1 MRTNFTNVRT
11 VWRGKGIMS
20 IQNERGHTGFSLRQV
35 GIVIATLIA
44 CCGEPVLGA
53 TSEQE
58 VLVRLQPGSDVQ
70 AFARRQGLTYQRTL
84 ISDPNMHVLTAATR
98 AEATSLVKATSKS
111 ARARMSS
118 QVDPVLESAWL
129 NGLSRNKPMAFVP
142 NDPYFKNNNPVG
154 FPGQWH
160 LVYTNHTEWD
170 AGVQGAWNRDL
181 TGTNILIGICD
192 DGFDR
197 AHPDLSPGYSAQDS
211 YNFIEKRPD
220 PSPVLPGDNHGT
232 SVGGVA
238 GARGGNGIG
247 VTGAAPFASL
257 AGLRVLNT
265 NATSADYVDATL
277 FHSSGTNRNIRIKN
291 HSYGVDVPFVDQT
304 AERDAFQKSA
314 EAGTIH
320 CLAAGNERG
329 ARTDDSNKQAPPASP
344 YVINVAALSSQGIFA
359 SYSSFGANVFVT
371 APSSSFRDG
380 EYLITTTDRL
390 GTNGYNNVDD
400 PVNPYPDRDY
410 TADFGGTSSA
420 CPLVAGIMALGLQ
433 ANPNMNVRLAKH
445 LLARSSD
452 RVDLGDATETS
463 DGGWKTNAAGFVF
476 NQNYGFGKINADR
489 FTRLAVNYAGVT
501 PLGIYGYAEPVPV
514 NLPLHA
520 KSSTQFSLSL
530 DVTNPME
537 TVEMRLVITNIVCRD
552 LEVFLTAPTGTRSRM
567 LMRGLNDTNGALESL
582 DWTCVSHAFWGENP
596 KGNWTVTVTNTG
608 SIEGGPWLS
617 CRIAAYTGL
626 PVPRPE
632 ILAGSMK
639 YYSDGQFQFT
649 FSGLT
654 GTTNIVQVS
663 TNLARWD
670 FLTQVILTSSTA
682 DVRDTNATPA
692 WKFYRIVM
700 P

>member
-1 MRTNFTNVRT
+1 MKTNFTKVSIVR
-11 VWRGKGIMS
+11 RGKGLMS
-20 IQNERGHTGFSLRQV
+20 IQNERGHAAFSLRQAS
-35 GIVIATLIA
+35 IILATLIA
-44 CCGEPVLGA
+44 CCGEPALGG
-53 TSEQE
+53 TPEQE

-84 ISDPNMHVLTAATR
+84 ISDPNMHVLSAATQ
-98 AEATSLVKATSKS
+98 AQATSLVKATSKS
-111 ARARMSS
+111 AGARISS
-118 QVDPVLESAWL
+118 PADPVLESAWR

-142 NDPYFKNNNPVG
+142 NDPYFNSNNPVG

-160 LVYTNHTEWD
+160 LVYTNHPEWD

-181 TGTNILIGICD
+181 TGTNIMIGICD
-192 DGFDR
+192 DGFDW

-211 YNFIEKRPD
+211 YNFIEKRQD
-220 PSPVLPGDNHGT
+220 PSPVLPKDNHGT

-247 VTGAAPFASL
+247 VTGAAPLASL

-265 NATSADYVDATL
+265 NATAADYVDATL
-277 FHSSGTNRNIRIKN
+277 FHSSGTNRNIRVKN
-291 HSYGVDVPFVDQT
+291 HSYGVNTPFVDET
-304 AERDAFQKSA
+304 AERDTFQKSA

-329 ARTDDSNKQAPPASP
+329 ARTDDSNKAAIQTSP

-371 APSSSFRDG
+371 APSSSFRVGDYG
-380 EYLITTTDRL
+380 ITTTDRL
-390 GTNGYNNVDD
+390 GTNGYNNFED
-400 PVNPYPDRDY
+400 PANPYPDRDY
-410 TADFGGTSSA
+410 TADFGGTSSS

-433 ANPNMNVRLAKH
+433 ANPNMTVRLAKH

-452 RVDLGDATETS
+452 RVDPGDATETS

-489 FTRLAVNYAGVT
+489 FTRLAANYAGVT
-501 PLGIYGYAEPVPV
+501 PLEIFGYAEPVPV
-514 NLPLHA
+514 NLALRA
-520 KSSTQFSLSL
+520 KSSAQFILSL
-530 DVTNPME
+530 GVTNPLE

-552 LEVFLTAPTGTRSRM
+552 LEVFLTAPTGTRSRL
-567 LMRGLNDTNGALESL
+567 LMRGLNDTNGAVESL
-582 DWTCVSHAFWGENP
+582 DWICVSHAFWGENP
-596 KGNWTVTVTNTG
+596 KGDWTLTVTNTG
-608 SIEGGPWLS
+608 SIDGGPWLS
-617 CRIAAYTGL
+617 CQTAAYTGQ

-632 ILAGSMK
+632 ILPGSMK

-663 TNLARWD
+663 TNLKRWD
-670 FLTQVILTSSTA
+670 FLTQVNLTNSTA
-682 DVRDTNATPA
+682 TVRDTNAAPA
-692 WKFYRIVM
+692 WRFYRIVM